1 MNTKYLLPLLLILS
15 LWGCRTTQ
23 WTLKGKEGQPPITPR
38 PLSEIRA
45 VDHLVV
51 SEPGKFTSWDE
62 EGHTYMA
69 VLGFLTRRYPS
80 RRISLLSGTET
91 LRYKRGTWAR
101 YLNELLGR
109 VGIRTEGIILSIPN
123 HLVIFRSYEPLSRK
137 RGIDCL
143 MSPFSYE
150 SRIRVSYAE
159 VPLFISEN
167 MAIRELYESPADN
180 QILIV
185 DHLRDRN
192 GVGDLCVAY
201 ILQDTSGFSYCDR
214 RRYSFLG
221 DPILQRLM
229 SSRTM
234 TYQYSEQTLR
244 PITVSLWPSCRYKE
258 FVPRDSTEIIPTNFL
273 HVDEPTDTSIS
284 LRELFEDHRSK

>member
-1 MNTKYLLPLLLILS
+1 MSTRQILYVFLTLS

-23 WTLKGKEGQPPITPR
+23 WTLRGKEGQPSITPR

-51 SEPGKFTSWDE
+51 SEPGKFTSWEE

-69 VLGFLTRRYPS
+69 VLGFLSRQAPS
-80 RRISLLSGTET
+80 RKISLLSGAET
-91 LRYKRGTWAR
+91 LRYKRGAWAR

-109 VGIRTEGIILSIPN
+109 VGIRTEGITPTISLSS
-123 HLVIFRSYEPLSRK
+123 VA
-137 RGIDCL
+137 
-143 MSPFSYE
+143 MSPYGYE
-150 SRIRVSYAE
+150 SRIKVNYAE
-159 VPLFISEN
+159 AHIFTHEN

-201 ILQDTSGFSYCDR
+201 ILQDTSGFSFCDR

-234 TYQYSEQTLR
+234 TYQYIEQTIS
-244 PITVSLWPSCRYKE
+244 PITVSLLPSCRYKE

-273 HVDEPTDTSIS
+273 HDDEATDTSPS
-284 LRELFEDHRSK
+284 LRELFEDNQSK